1 MLIFFRK
8 HYSGMSILLS
18 VPIKIAIYTKASV
31 ALVRMLSKRM
41 RKSLGFFSPSLRD
54 DSQYLLFDADE
65 MNYEDMFRHLKEKSD
80 EQVKLAIYTKSI
92 GKVITDRYVVDKEEM
107 PYL

>member
-1 MLIFFRK
+1 MKTFQTFNDETTNRSKSNDSDRLASQFCQCLRILI
-8 HYSGMSILLS
+8 
-18 VPIKIAIYTKASV
+18 
-31 ALVRMLSKRM
+31 
-41 RKSLGFFSPSLRD
+41 FFSPSLRD

>member
-1 MLIFFRK
+1 
-8 HYSGMSILLS
+8 
-18 VPIKIAIYTKASV
+18 
-31 ALVRMLSKRM
+31 
-41 RKSLGFFSPSLRD
+41 
-54 DSQYLLFDADE
+54 